1 MYPCATPAI
10 SRDPFSDKVTVMRWI
25 VASFAF
31 ALASGP
37 ANAKDCVLPKS
48 DGIRIDGMV
57 AFSDCVNAR
66 MAALENENA
75 RLRDELEKVR
85 KSLTGLPG
93 EFVNESGRVTRSG
106 GESLVQ
112 ATFTTAARRREGP
125 SALPLDLKVIET
137 LCETGCT
144 INLVMEGEA
153 LRKGDAASVS
163 DVATCMLRYS
173 GKNGAWSQGGGC
185 GDAVS
190 GVDADGKPPGKSGG
204 EVIATAGAACL
215 LADSEPN
222 RAIGAS
228 DGLLDGDRAKGLFLI
243 AVPAL
248 FQGTEARFRCEM
260 KITR

>member
-1 MYPCATPAI
+1 
-10 SRDPFSDKVTVMRWI
+10 MRMI
-25 VASFAF
+25 AVSL
-31 ALASGP
+31 ALALG
-37 ANAKDCVLPKS
+37 AGAAEAKDCVLPKW
-48 DGIRIDGMV
+48 DGIRMDELD
-57 AFSDCVNAR
+57 AFAECVNAR
-66 MAALENENA
+66 MAALEQENA
-75 RLRDELEKVR
+75 GLRSELEKIR

-93 EFVNESGRVTRSG
+93 EFRNENGRVTRSG

-112 ATFTTAARRREGP
+112 ATFTSAARRREGP
-125 SALPLDLKVIET
+125 AALPVDLKVIEA

-153 LRKGDAASVS
+153 LRKGDPVS
-163 DVATCMLRYS
+163 SSAVATCLLRYS

-190 GVDADGKPPGKSGG
+190 GVDGDGKPPGKSGG
-204 EVIATAGAACL
+204 ETIASAGAACV

-222 RAIGAS
+222 RAIGGAE
-228 DGLLDGDRAKGLFLI
+228 GLLDGDRSRGLFLI

-260 KITR
+260 KVTR